1 MARENCTLYRDKFI
15 TDCNENCYGCC
26 NRLYDKYVKPNASTA
41 AIENNIGIYHIPN
54 AANANKGFY
63 NIESKGS
70 NFLHLPEWD
79 KLIISAKDII
89 IENDK
94 ISLTIDRDI
103 IDKFDVIEINSIK
116 FVRENN

>member
-26 NRLYDKYVKPNASTA
+26 NRLYSRYVKPNASTA

-70 NFLHLPEWD
+70 NFLQLPEWD
-79 KLIISAKDII
+79 KLIINAKYIKIND
-89 IENDK
+89 DK
-94 ISLTIDRDI
+94 ISFAIDKDN
-103 IDKFDVIEINSIK
+103 IDKFYIIEINGVK
-116 FVRENN
+116 FVKENK